1 MQEHR
6 ANIRTASGEDL
17 MQATNGQRLGAKFGN
32 AGLKVPGTI
41 LSSWE
46 GEKDGG
52 PRSGSAP
59 SGWRRGFQS
68 ADRRWYEP
76 PPSTHSSLP

>member
-32 AGLKVPGTI
+32 AGLKVPGDD
-41 LSSWE
+41 LVE
-46 GEKDGG
+46 LGARKEQG
-52 PRSGSAP
+52 PPVRVC
-59 SGWRRGFQS
+59 
-68 ADRRWYEP
+68 
-76 PPSTHSSLP
+76 T